1 MLPCRE
7 ALLRLLA
14 WGDNHGTAPA
24 VADGASGTHGGLA
37 TEQGALHALEQPL
50 MAGLTGGAGAPL
62 IEDMRASHRARRACS
77 QAAARLARLARRLAS
92 SLASGGAAALTLGV
106 LVTATC
112 GALFVPDIVTVWAL
126 LGSSVAVL
134 VAFVLPT
141 LFYLAIRAHK
151 PWRGKKGA
159 ALLVL
164 VLSVPLAVLGTLQ
177 AIEQTS
183 VDRKGHLVDPDD

>member
-1 MLPCRE
+1 M
-7 ALLRLLA
+7 A
-14 WGDNHGTAPA
+14 GDNHGT
-24 VADGASGTHGGLA
+24 
-37 TEQGALHALEQPL
+37 L
-50 MAGLTGGAGAPL
+50 MAGLGGGAGAPL
-62 IEDMRASHRARRACS
+62 IEDMRTSHRARRACS
-77 QAAARLARLARRLAS
+77 HAAARLARLARRLAS

>member
-1 MLPCRE
+1 M
-7 ALLRLLA
+7 
-14 WGDNHGTAPA
+14 
-24 VADGASGTHGGLA
+24 
-37 TEQGALHALEQPL
+37 
-50 MAGLTGGAGAPL
+50 
-62 IEDMRASHRARRACS
+62 
-77 QAAARLARLARRLAS
+77 
-92 SLASGGAAALTLGV
+92 
-106 LVTATC
+106 TATC
-112 GALFVPDIVTVWAL
+112 GALFGPDIVTVWAL

>member
-1 MLPCRE
+1 M
-7 ALLRLLA
+7 
-14 WGDNHGTAPA
+14 
-24 VADGASGTHGGLA
+24 
-37 TEQGALHALEQPL
+37 
-50 MAGLTGGAGAPL
+50 
-62 IEDMRASHRARRACS
+62 
-77 QAAARLARLARRLAS
+77 
-92 SLASGGAAALTLGV
+92 

-159 ALLVL
+159 APRRALRPPRCARHP
-164 VLSVPLAVLGTLQ
+164 LSHRTDVGGPG
-177 AIEQTS
+177 
-183 VDRKGHLVDPDD
+183 KGRLVDPTTELAGCNVGTVKFCDVESELLASGVYSLARLVARQSRGNGRRLLAEP